1 MERSFSAE
9 FVIKKHGLGMLE
21 KPNPGARCQAEAIL
35 KGCSHI
41 EALVIKKK
49 KRKNS
54 TQIIQARPSLDA
66 FVIAYAALPRKE
78 ETK

>member
-1 MERSFSAE
+1 
-9 FVIKKHGLGMLE
+9 MLE

-35 KGCSHI
+35 RGCSHI

-49 KRKNS
+49 KNS
-54 TQIIQARPSLDA
+54 TQIIQAGPSLDA

-78 ETK
+78 KTN